1 MQKCRKQ
8 GLRWNIKVPIFISEF
23 KDEFVKN
30 VNYNRKVW
38 IRMDDMLTQQLE
50 ALKVVAPYCAK
61 IENAINNVV
70 GELNGNRLE
79 DTDEYIKS
87 IQNGLNWIIEVYNG
101 TRDLIN
107 KDSVVID
114 NETIN
119 AAIFKMNSAST
130 AKNDVM
136 LAEAFTEVGSFVKS
150 FREAAEKLTSN

>member
-1 MQKCRKQ
+1 
-8 GLRWNIKVPIFISEF
+8 
-23 KDEFVKN
+23 
-30 VNYNRKVW
+30 
-38 IRMDDMLTQQLE
+38 MDDMLTQQLE

-114 NETIN
+114 KELVN

>member
-1 MQKCRKQ
+1 MFY
-8 GLRWNIKVPIFISEF
+8 LAEY
-23 KDEFVKN
+23 D
-30 VNYNRKVW
+30 RKVW
-38 IRMDDMLTQQLE
+38 ILMDDMLTQQLE

-70 GELNGNRLE
+70 GELNGKRLE

-101 TRDLIN
+101 TRDLVN
-107 KDSVVID
+107 KDSVVVD
-114 NETIN
+114 KDTVN
-119 AAIFKMNSAST
+119 AAILKMNSAGT

-136 LAEAFTEVGSFVKS
+136 LAEAFTEVGGFVKS

>member
-1 MQKCRKQ
+1 
-8 GLRWNIKVPIFISEF
+8 
-23 KDEFVKN
+23 
-30 VNYNRKVW
+30 
-38 IRMDDMLTQQLE
+38 MDDMLTQQLE
-50 ALKVVAPYCAK
+50 ALQVVAPYCAK

-114 NETIN
+114 KETVN
-119 AAIFKMNSAST
+119 AAIFKMNAANT
-130 AKNDVM
+130 AKNDAM
-136 LAEAFTEVGSFVKS
+136 LAEAFTEVGGFIKI